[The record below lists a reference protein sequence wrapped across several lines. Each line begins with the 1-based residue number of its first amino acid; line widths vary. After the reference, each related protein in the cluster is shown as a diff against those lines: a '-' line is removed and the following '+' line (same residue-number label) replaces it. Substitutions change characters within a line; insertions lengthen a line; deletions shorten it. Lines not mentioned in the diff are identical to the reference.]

1 MDIKSVKQLAALAQE
16 FDLAELTVKDGE
28 FEVTISRGAAVAA
41 TPVAAPAPVAAAPA
55 QSAPVAP
62 AQAQAGAEEV
72 GEALL
77 APLVGVAYL
86 AAKPGAAPFVQVGQ
100 AVKQGQTLCIL
111 EAMKVMNEFPAPR
124 DGVITA
130 VCVEN
135 EDLVEFG
142 QCLFRLQ

>member
-16 FDLAELTVKDGE
+16 FDLAELAVKDGE
-28 FEVTISRGAAVAA
+28 FEVTISRGTAAVAVA
-41 TPVAAPAPVAAAPA
+41 TPVAAAPA

-62 AQAQAGAEEV
+62 AQAQAGAEEA

>member
-16 FDLAELTVKDGE
+16 FDLAQLAVKDGE
-28 FEVTISRGAAVAA
+28 FEVTISRGAAAVAVAA
-41 TPVAAPAPVAAAPA
+41 PVAAPAPVAVAAQPAPAAPTE
-55 QSAPVAP
+55 
-62 AQAQAGAEEV
+62 AEEA
-72 GEALL
+72 GEALC

>member
-16 FDLAELTVKDGE
+16 FDLAQLAVKDGE
-28 FEVTISRGAAVAA
+28 FEVTISRGGAAVVAAPMAA
-41 TPVAAPAPVAAAPA
+41 TPAPVAVAA
-55 QSAPVAP
+55 QP
-62 AQAQAGAEEV
+62 AQAQEA
-72 GEALL
+72 GEALN
-77 APLVGVAYL
+77 APLVGVVYL

-124 DGVITA
+124 DGVVTA